1 MKRRAILFFTL
12 LMLFLSS
19 CDSEEVTSERQIVNI
34 TVLKTEKE
42 SHWSGKFYTYN
53 HYVYFDIGNGNEW
66 KVNSDKLF
74 NALKEGDEISVFRTD
89 IIKDGKVVETRFE
102 FINQR

>member
-1 MKRRAILFFTL
+1 MKKKIILFL
-12 LMLFLSS
+12 MILMLFLSS
-19 CDSEEVTSERQIVNI
+19 CSSEKAKFESHIVNV

-53 HYVYFDIGNGNEW
+53 YYVYFDVGNGNEW

-74 NALKEGDEISVFRTD
+74 NMLKEGDEVSVFKTD
-89 IIKDGKVVETRFE
+89 IIKDGKIVQTRFE
-102 FINQR
+102 FIN